1 MSRLTHDSP
10 VTDMVWFIDH
20 ENNDAFLEPCEMDSH
35 HSRLAIQKLA
45 QYEKKEELGLLKLL
59 PCPIGTIVHK
69 PYRFCGEGSW
79 EIDHHKITLE
89 DLDKIGIT
97 VFVDIKDAENYIAE
111 QEAYPVNI
119 NLSEFA

>member
-1 MSRLTHDSP
+1 MSRLTHESP

-59 PCPIGTIVHK
+59 PCPIGTIVHE
-69 PYRFCGEGSW
+69 PYRFCSDGAW

-89 DLDKIGIT
+89 DLDKVGIS

-119 NLSEFA
+119 SLSEFA